1 VRVGVGGAGVLALTV
16 LAAASGRA
24 QSPPSSALPSTS
36 IQQPPLGFVPPFE
49 ILRTVR
55 ASGFDP
61 LAPPLREGGVYVLR
75 VTDFRGI
82 LMRVVV
88 DARTGVLH
96 EVTRIV
102 PNPGSAEQ
110 IGMMPQGYY
119 PPPDD
124 RMPVDDE
131 PDSIMGDEGP
141 PPPSPPMPRPADN
154 FSTGSQPPSADT
166 LTTGSLPPP
175 RANPPA
181 AAFPPL
187 PRSRPAEFAS
197 RKPADAPGSPAQS
210 PVPAPPA
217 AQAKAGAN
225 ADAAAAPAA
234 QAAPVAPAASK
245 PASNVAAVAKAP
257 PAPDLPFNN

>member
-1 VRVGVGGAGVLALTV
+1 MRVGVGGAGVLALTV

-24 QSPPSSALPSTS
+24 QTPPASLSPPAS

-88 DARTGVLH
+88 DARTGVIH

-102 PNPGSAEQ
+102 PNPTSSEEVE
-110 IGMMPQGYY
+110 MVPQGYG
-119 PPPDD
+119 PPPDAT
-124 RMPVDDE
+124 MPVDDG
-131 PDSIMGDEGP
+131 PDSIMGNEP
-141 PPPSPPMPRPADN
+141 PLPPAPDRLS
-154 FSTGSQPPSADT
+154 
-166 LTTGSLPPP
+166 TGSLPPP
-175 RANPPA
+175 RANPAVAPAAPA
-181 AAFPPL
+181 AASFPPL
-187 PRSRPAEFAS
+187 PRSRPAEFAA
-197 RKPADAPGSPAQS
+197 RRPDAVATPPQS
-210 PVPAPPA
+210 
-217 AQAKAGAN
+217 
-225 ADAAAAPAA
+225 
-234 QAAPVAPAASK
+234 PVAPAANTGAK
-245 PASNVAAVAKAP
+245 IGPASPAAPSVAPAAAAPTKPDPASSVAAAAKPP